1 MTARLTGLLT
11 SLSFFLLLLG
21 PNNSK
26 AGPLSKDAQQHLL
39 HAIVQDQV
47 DVVERLLDQGGDPNA
62 RIKPGKEDVWLLK
75 SRLGNDPAQPLIVR
89 ACGYGCLGSKVIQLL
104 IDRGANVNITD
115 KNGVTPLM
123 MASELDWDP
132 SISLLLEHGAN
143 R

>member
-1 MTARLTGLLT
+1 MTAKSTGLLT
-11 SLSFFLLLLG
+11 SLAFFLILFSSINANAD
-21 PNNSK
+21 PPDK
-26 AGPLSKDAQQHLL
+26 VAQHLL

-47 DVVERLLDQGGDPNA
+47 DVVEGLLDQSGDPNA
-62 RIKPGKEDVWLLK
+62 RIKPDKEDVWLLK
-75 SRLGNDPAQPLIVR
+75 SRPGDDPAQPLIVR